1 MTQEE
6 EQVQIEV
13 HPPETLLKFEA
24 PVFVGVSQTTGNND
38 NNKQTVSPQDNLKN
52 QNSKSGSQLEDM
64 MNSMIPPREWIE
76 ESGSWMQYVS
86 KDAATRYDVISLQ
99 ENLDQKLAERQ
110 ARETGICQ
118 VREHLY
124 QQAFDELIRQITLDG
139 PERGLL
145 ALRIR
150 DEIRMTIDAYKTL
163 YNSSIT
169 FGVRKQLQSENGIT
183 ELEDSI
189 KELELEKS
197 TLQTKVNELRNKVE
211 VIDKRNN
218 ERRALEDK
226 KRKEEL
232 DFLRVQQTHLEQFLK
247 QVGGNSK

>member
-1 MTQEE
+1 MATQEE

-24 PVFVGVSQTTGNND
+24 PVFVGVEQTIGNKSSN
-38 NNKQTVSPQDNLKN
+38 TSPQKN
-52 QNSKSGSQLEDM
+52 KAGNEGNKPGSQLEDM

-76 ESGSWMQYVS
+76 ESGSWMQYVC
-86 KDAATRYDVISLQ
+86 KDPATRYDVISLQ

-110 ARETGICQ
+110 ARETGICP

-124 QQAFDELIRQITLDG
+124 QQCFDELIRQITLDG

-169 FGVRKQLQSENGIT
+169 FGVRKQLQSEHGISD
-183 ELEDSI
+183 LEDQIEELS
-189 KELELEKS
+189 KEKEM
-197 TLQTKVNELRNKVE
+197 LQTRVSELRHKVE
-211 VIDKRNN
+211 VIDKRDN
-218 ERRALEDK
+218 ERKALEDK

-232 DFLRVQQTHLEQFLK
+232 DFLRYQQHHLDAFVK
-247 QVGGNSK
+247 SVSTK